1 MNLFLCCVIHAAK
14 IRNDRTQECLW
25 LLFNC
30 KQHQLFYFFSVDFY
44 LFKKLNLY
52 LNQILSFRFFDSVTN
67 KDSPLPA
74 TVQQATAND
83 KSIKKVDISDLI
95 KEAYEVNIL

>member
-1 MNLFLCCVIHAAK
+1 MQQRSGMIKLKSVFGCCLIVNSI
-14 IRNDRTQECLW
+14 NFFT
-25 LLFNC
+25 F
-30 KQHQLFYFFSVDFY
+30 FFSVDFY

>member
-1 MNLFLCCVIHAAK
+1 MQQRSGMIELKSVFGCCLIVNSI
-14 IRNDRTQECLW
+14 N
-25 LLFNC
+25 F
-30 KQHQLFYFFSVDFY
+30 FYFFSVDLY